1 MKSQEFSGHSV
12 DEAIFVGLTEMGVT
26 IDEVE
31 IETIQSETKGLFGI
45 GAKMAVVR
53 LTEREVPLV
62 MEMEQVYRK
71 EKEASFQRRDSAPR
85 GRDARPERRDSGMDR
100 GSRPDYAPRSASPS
114 GSPRGPRADYPHEHE
129 ADAVPEEHYDYSDDL
144 AKETPC
150 AVFLADLLAKMNTPA
165 PVLAANTDNGL
176 RLCIDAET
184 MGLLIG
190 RRGETLDAM
199 QYLVSLVANKNRKEE
214 GYLRVTLDTEGYRS
228 RREETLKRLARKNAV
243 RVRQT
248 GRPVAMEP
256 MNPYERRILHSA
268 LQGFSGVT
276 THSEG
281 EEPNRHV
288 VITPSK

>member
-1 MKSQEFSGHSV
+1 MRSQEFSGHSV

-71 EKEASFQRRDSAPR
+71 EKEASFQRRDQAPR

-100 GSRPDYAPRSASPS
+100 GPRPDHAPRSTSQSSA
-114 GSPRGPRADYPHEHE
+114 PRGPRADYPREHE
-129 ADAVPEEHYDYSDDL
+129 ADAAPEEHYDYSEEL

-214 GYLRVTLDTEGYRS
+214 GYLRVTLDTEG
-228 RREETLKRLARKNAV
+228 
-243 RVRQT
+243 
-248 GRPVAMEP
+248 
-256 MNPYERRILHSA
+256 
-268 LQGFSGVT
+268 
-276 THSEG
+276 
-281 EEPNRHV
+281 
-288 VITPSK
+288 